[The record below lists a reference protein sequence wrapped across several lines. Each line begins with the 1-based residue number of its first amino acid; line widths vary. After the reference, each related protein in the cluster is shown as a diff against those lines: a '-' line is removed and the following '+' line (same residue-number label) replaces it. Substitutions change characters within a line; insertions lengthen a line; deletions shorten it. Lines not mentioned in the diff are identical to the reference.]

1 MQIIVK
7 KFGGTSLSNVERIT
21 RAISY
26 IKSDLKKG
34 YKVIVVVSAMGKET
48 DRLLSL
54 YDGLD
59 EYRDT
64 DDLSA
69 LLSSGELVSSSFFA
83 IMLNKLGLKGRS
95 FQGWQLPII
104 TQDTNYNALIKEIHV
119 NKLNKSIK
127 NNEVPVLSGFQGVN
141 SENRIT
147 TLGRGGSDTT
157 AVALA
162 YRLKAIRCDI
172 YTDVEGVFTA
182 DPRIVGNARKM
193 NEINFEEMLE
203 LSSLGAKVLHTR
215 SVQLALK
222 YNVKMQ
228 VLSSFKGNKGTMLI
242 KEKKNI
248 EGQIVTGIAHSSN
261 DALITLTEI
270 INKPGISATI
280 FNELA
285 DKGINVDMIVQSAS
299 SKDKKVTYAY
309 TVSKTDA
316 NKSRIIMTSI
326 QNKLNFKD
334 VIINTSICKVSV
346 VGLGMKANSGVANK
360 MFSELAKNNINIHV
374 ISTSEI
380 KISVLIDNKY
390 KELAIRSLHDV
401 FGLFKA
407 NKKNVRN

>member
-7 KFGGTSLSNVERIT
+7 KFGGTSLANSERII

-34 YKVIVVVSAMGKET
+34 NKVIVIVSAMGKET

-54 YDGLD
+54 YEGLE

-64 DDLSA
+64 DDISA
-69 LLSSGELVSSSFFA
+69 LLSSGELASSAFFA
-83 IMLNKLGLKGRS
+83 IMLNKLGIKGKS
-95 FQGWQLPII
+95 YQGWQLPII
-104 TQDTNYNALIKEIHV
+104 TQDNNYNSLINQINV
-119 NKLNKSIK
+119 NQLK
-127 NNEVPVLSGFQGVN
+127 NSLKKNEVPVVSGFQGIN
-141 SENRIT
+141 AKNRIT

-162 YRLKAIRCDI
+162 YKLKAIRCDI

-182 DPRIVGNARKM
+182 DPRIVNNAKKM
-193 NEINFEEMLE
+193 DQINFEEMLE

-228 VLSSFKGNKGTMLI
+228 VLSSFTGKKGTILI
-242 KEKKNI
+242 KEKKNL
-248 EGQIVTGIAHSSN
+248 EGQIVSGIAHNSN
-261 DALITLTEI
+261 DALITLTEVT
-270 INKPGISATI
+270 NKPGVSATI
-280 FNELA
+280 FNELS
-285 DKGINVDMIVQSAS
+285 DKGINVDLIVQSGS
-299 SKDKKVTYAY
+299 SKDEKVTYAY
-309 TVSKTDA
+309 TVSKTDTK
-316 NKSRIIMTSI
+316 KSKLIMLNI
-326 QNKLNFKD
+326 QSKLNFKE

-346 VGLGMKANSGVANK
+346 VGLGMKTNAGVAKK
-360 MFSELAKNNINIHV
+360 MFTELAKNNINIHV

-401 FGLFKA
+401 FGLNKS
-407 NKKNVRN
+407 NKKYVRN

>member
-7 KFGGTSLSNVERIT
+7 KFGGTSLANPERII

-26 IKSDLKKG
+26 VKTDLKKG
-34 YKVIVVVSAMGKET
+34 NKVVVIVSAMGQET

-54 YDGLD
+54 YTGLE

-64 DDLSA
+64 DDISA
-69 LLSSGELVSSSFFA
+69 LLSSGELASSAFFA
-83 IMLNKLGLKGRS
+83 IMLNKLGVKGKS
-95 FQGWQLPII
+95 YQGWQLPII
-104 TQDTNYNALIKEIHV
+104 TQNNNCNSLINQINVSQLKDSL
-119 NKLNKSIK
+119 KK
-127 NNEVPVLSGFQGVN
+127 NEVPVVSGFQGIN
-141 SENRIT
+141 NKNRIT

-162 YRLKAIRCDI
+162 YKLKAIRCDI

-182 DPRIVGNARKM
+182 DPRIVNNAKKM
-193 NEINFEEMLE
+193 DEINFEEMLE

-228 VLSSFKGNKGTMLI
+228 VLSSFTGKKGTILI
-242 KEKKNI
+242 KEKENL
-248 EGQIVTGIAHSSN
+248 EGQIVSGIAHNSN
-261 DALITLTEI
+261 DALITLTEV
-270 INKPGISATI
+270 INKPGVSATI
-280 FNELA
+280 FNKLS
-285 DKGINVDMIVQSAS
+285 DKGINVDLIVQSGS
-299 SKDKKVTYAY
+299 SKDEKVTYAY
-309 TVSKTDA
+309 TVAKTDT
-316 NKSRIIMTSI
+316 KESKIIMLNL
-326 QNKLNFKD
+326 QNKLNFKE

-346 VGLGMKANSGVANK
+346 VGLGMKTNAGVAKK
-360 MFSELAKNNINIHV
+360 MFTELAKNNINIHV

-401 FGLFKA
+401 FRLNKS
-407 NKKNVRN
+407 NKKYVRN